1 MERKI
6 VPKHESLARSFD
18 EEIRKKN
25 SGLLYI
31 EINGEV
37 VGYAMYSW
45 LSSLSASITKLYPP
59 QHSRRNSSGREQ
71 PEKRKIKKKEKKKK
85 KRKKKGKKARGPVR
99 VPTQLTSYPRQQL
112 RPLQF
117 VTSAAQYFAATSILL
132 RKTRPLKPKSPA
144 RY

>member
-45 LSSLSASITKLYPP
+45 PSSLSASITKLYPP

-71 PEKRKIKKKEKKKK
+71 PEKRKKKKEK
-85 KRKKKGKKARGPVR
+85 KKARGPVR

-132 RKTRPLKPKSPA
+132 RQTRPLKPKSPA
-144 RY
+144 MY

>member
-45 LSSLSASITKLYPP
+45 PSSLSASITKLYPP

-71 PEKRKIKKKEKKKK
+71 PEKRKIKKKEEEK
-85 KRKKKGKKARGPVR
+85 KRRKKARGPVR
-99 VPTQLTSYPRQQL
+99 VPTQLTSCPRQQL

-132 RKTRPLKPKSPA
+132 RQTRPLKPKSPA